1 VDFGRSNIFNPN
13 RTKGRRGQETLNVCF
28 VTPEYFPISGGTG
41 AYVYYLS
48 HSLQKLGHNVHVVA
62 RDQQD
67 SERTVNG
74 IQVHYVKGVG
84 NALTRYWRF
93 ARSASIR
100 IKELNK
106 QNRIDIIHANLPLVP
121 NFAIPKNSAKA
132 IVCAVH
138 STWKGEAI
146 VTKRDNPKELNPN
159 EKSMIRFNFVLR
171 SYEKKLM
178 KRSDA
183 LIAVSKYTVN
193 ELTELY
199 GIDKNKIHVIYN
211 GVDIERFK
219 PRPNTAEIRREFG
232 LEEDKKIVL
241 FVGRLYHRK
250 GIDTMLRS
258 VPPILK
264 EFSNVKFVI
273 SGTGFKQK
281 EESLRNLAKEL
292 DIEDHVTFLGY
303 VPDEKLPLLYSAS
316 DIFVL
321 PAIYE
326 NFPFAI
332 LEAQATGLP
341 VISTNVGGI
350 PEFLVDNQNGFVIEP
365 RDPTQLTQR
374 LLTLLQDAKLA
385 KEMGDRGRKLIEE
398 KFDWRLITSQVI
410 DLYHKL
416 LETA

>member
-1 VDFGRSNIFNPN
+1 MDSRRSNIFNSN
-13 RTKGRRGQETLNVCF
+13 RFKRRRGQETLNVCF

-62 RDQQD
+62 RDKQD
-67 SERTVNG
+67 SEKIVNG

-93 ARSASIR
+93 ARSASKKIE
-100 IKELNK
+100 ELNK
-106 QNRIDIIHANLPLVP
+106 QNGFDIIHSNLPLVP
-121 NFAIPKNSAKA
+121 SFAIPNDSAKA

-159 EKSMIRFNFVLR
+159 EKAMIRFNFVLR
-171 SYEKKLM
+171 AYEKKLM

-183 LIAVSKYTVN
+183 LIAVSKYTVD

-199 GIDKNKIHVIYN
+199 GIEEEKIHVIYN
-211 GVDIERFK
+211 GVDVEKFK
-219 PRPNTAEIRREFG
+219 PRPNRAEMHREFG
-232 LEEDKKIVL
+232 LEEDHKIVL

-250 GIDTMLRS
+250 GLEILLRS
-258 VPPILK
+258 IPPVLR
-264 EFSNVKFVI
+264 EFSKVKFVI
-273 SGTGFKQK
+273 SGKGFKKK
-281 EESLRNLAKEL
+281 EENLRILAQEL
-292 DIEDHVTFLGY
+292 NIEENVKFLGY
-303 VPDEKLPLLYSAS
+303 VPDEKLPSLYSAS

-332 LEAQATGLP
+332 LEAQAAGLP
-341 VISTNVGGI
+341 VISTKVGGI
-350 PEFLVDNQNGFVIEP
+350 PEFLVDNENGFVI
-365 RDPTQLTQR
+365 DPGDSTQLTQR
-374 LLTLLQDAKLA
+374 LLALLQDAKLA

-398 KFDWRLITSQVI
+398 KFDWRIITGQVI

-416 LETA
+416 LEKT

>member
-1 VDFGRSNIFNPN
+1 
-13 RTKGRRGQETLNVCF
+13 
-28 VTPEYFPISGGTG
+28 
-41 AYVYYLS
+41 
-48 HSLQKLGHNVHVVA
+48 
-62 RDQQD
+62 
-67 SERTVNG
+67 
-74 IQVHYVKGVG
+74 
-84 NALTRYWRF
+84 
-93 ARSASIR
+93 
-100 IKELNK
+100 
-106 QNRIDIIHANLPLVP
+106 LVP
-121 NFAIPKNSAKA
+121 SFAIPDDSAKA

-159 EKSMIRFNFVLR
+159 EKSMLRFNFVLR

-219 PRPNTAEIRREFG
+219 PRPNRAELRREFG
-232 LEEDKKIVL
+232 LEKDTKIAL

-250 GIDTMLRS
+250 GLETLLSS
-258 VPPILK
+258 VPPVLK
-264 EFSNVKFVI
+264 EYSNLNFVI

-292 DIEDHVTFLGY
+292 DIEDHVKFLGY

-332 LEAQATGLP
+332 LEAQSTGLP
-341 VISTNVGGI
+341 VISTKVGGI
-350 PEFLVDNQNGFVIEP
+350 PEFLVDNENGFVIEP
-365 RDPTQLTQR
+365 RDPAKLTQTV
-374 LLTLLQDAKLA
+374 LTLLQNPKIA

-398 KFDWRLITSQVI
+398 KFDWRLITAQVI

-416 LETA
+416 LEA

>member
-1 VDFGRSNIFNPN
+1 
-13 RTKGRRGQETLNVCF
+13 LNVCF

-62 RDQQD
+62 RDKQD

-74 IQVHYVKGVG
+74 IQVHYITGVG
-84 NALTRYWRF
+84 NALTRYWKF
-93 ARSASIR
+93 ARSAANK

-121 NFAIPKNSAKA
+121 SFAIPDDSAKA

-138 STWKGEAI
+138 STWKGEAL

-159 EKSMIRFNFVLR
+159 EKAMLRFNFVLR

-199 GIDKNKIHVIYN
+199 GINEKKIHVIYN
-211 GVDIERFK
+211 GVDVEKFK
-219 PRPNTAEIRREFG
+219 PRPNRAELRREFG

-250 GIDTMLRS
+250 GLE
-258 VPPILK
+258 ILLLSIPAVLK
-264 EFSNVKFVI
+264 QVSNVKFVI
-273 SGTGFKQK
+273 SGKGFKQK

-292 DIEDHVTFLGY
+292 NIEDHVTFLGY
-303 VPDEKLPLLYSAS
+303 VPDEKLPHLYSAS

-332 LEAQATGLP
+332 LEAQSTGLP
-341 VISTNVGGI
+341 AIATKVGGI
-350 PEFLVDNQNGFVIEP
+350 PEFLVNNENGFVI
-365 RDPTQLTQR
+365 DPGDSTQLTQR
-374 LLTLLQDAKLA
+374 LLTLLQDPKLA
-385 KEMGDRGRKLIEE
+385 KKMGDHGRRLIEE
-398 KFDWRLITSQVI
+398 KLDWRIITGQVI

>member
-1 VDFGRSNIFNPN
+1 VDSGRSNIFNPN
-13 RTKGRRGQETLNVCF
+13 RIYWRRGQETLNVCF

-67 SERTVNG
+67 SERTING
-74 IQVHYVKGVG
+74 IQVHYIKGVG

-93 ARSASIR
+93 ARSASKR

-106 QNRIDIIHANLPLVP
+106 QNGFDIIHSNLPLVP
-121 NFAIPKNSAKA
+121 SFAIPKNSAKA

-159 EKSMIRFNFVLR
+159 EKSMLRFNFVLR

-219 PRPNTAEIRREFG
+219 PRPNRAEIRREFG
-232 LEEDKKIVL
+232 LEKDKKVVL

-250 GIDTMLRS
+250 GIETLLRS
-258 VPPILK
+258 VPPVLK

-281 EESLRNLAKEL
+281 EESLRKLAKEL
-292 DIEDHVTFLGY
+292 DIEDHVKFLGY

-341 VISTNVGGI
+341 VISTKVGGI

-398 KFDWRLITSQVI
+398 KFDWRLITGQVI

>member
-1 VDFGRSNIFNPN
+1 M
-13 RTKGRRGQETLNVCF
+13 NVCF

-62 RDQQD
+62 RDNQD
-67 SERTVNG
+67 SEKVVNG
-74 IQVHYVKGVG
+74 INVHYIKGVG

-93 ARSASIR
+93 ARSASKKIE
-100 IKELNK
+100 ELNNK
-106 QNRIDIIHANLPLVP
+106 IGFDVIHANLPLVP
-121 NFAIPKNSAKA
+121 SFAIPKNASKA
-132 IVCAVH
+132 LVCAVH

-146 VTKRDNPKELNPN
+146 VTKRDNPKNLNPN
-159 EKSMIRFNFVLR
+159 EKSMLRFNYLLR

-178 KRSDA
+178 NRSDA
-183 LIAVSKYTVN
+183 LIAVSKYTVD

-199 GIDKNKIHVIYN
+199 GIDEKKIHVIYN
-211 GVDIERFK
+211 GVDVQKFK
-219 PRPNTAEIRREFG
+219 PRPDRTELRREFG
-232 LEEDKKIVL
+232 LENEKKIVL

-250 GIDTMLRS
+250 GLEILLRS
-258 VPPILK
+258 IPPLLQ
-264 EFSNVKFVI
+264 EFSDVKFVI
-273 SGTGFKQK
+273 SGTGFKEK
-281 EESLRNLAKEL
+281 EESLRNLTKQL
-292 DIEDHVTFLGY
+292 DIEDHVTFRGY
-303 VPDEKLPLLYSAS
+303 VPDEKLPNLYSAS

-341 VISTNVGGI
+341 VISTKVGGI
-350 PEFLVDNQNGFVIEP
+350 PEFLVDNENGFLI
-365 RDPTQLTQR
+365 DPGDSTQLTQR
-374 LLTLLQDAKLA
+374 VLTLLQDPKLA
-385 KEMGDRGRKLIEE
+385 KEMGNRGRKLIEE
-398 KFDWRLITSQVI
+398 KFAWHLITSQVI

>member
-1 VDFGRSNIFNPN
+1 
-13 RTKGRRGQETLNVCF
+13 LNVCF

-67 SERTVNG
+67 SEKTING

-93 ARSASIR
+93 ARSASKRIR
-100 IKELNK
+100 ELNK
-106 QNRIDIIHANLPLVP
+106 QNGFDIIHSNLPLVP
-121 NFAIPKNSAKA
+121 SFGVPKDSAKA

-159 EKSMIRFNFVLR
+159 EKSMLRFNFVLR

-199 GIDKNKIHVIYN
+199 GINKNKIHVIYN

-219 PRPNTAEIRREFG
+219 PRSNRIELCREFG
-232 LEEDKKIVL
+232 LDPNKKVVL

-250 GIDTMLRS
+250 GLETLLKS
-258 VPPILK
+258 VPLVLK

-303 VPDEKLPLLYSAS
+303 VPDNKLPLLYSAS

-350 PEFLVDNQNGFVIEP
+350 PEFLVDNENGFVIEP
-365 RDPTQLTQR
+365 RDPIQLTQKV
-374 LLTLLQDAKLA
+374 LTLLQNQRLA
-385 KEMGDRGRKLIEE
+385 KEMGDLGRKLIEE
-398 KFDWRLITSQVI
+398 KFDWRLITRQVI

-416 LETA
+416 LENA

>member
-1 VDFGRSNIFNPN
+1 M
-13 RTKGRRGQETLNVCF
+13 
-28 VTPEYFPISGGTG
+28 
-41 AYVYYLS
+41 
-48 HSLQKLGHNVHVVA
+48 VA
-62 RDQQD
+62 RNQQD
-67 SERTVNG
+67 SERTING
-74 IQVHYVKGVG
+74 IQVHYIKGVG

-93 ARSASIR
+93 ARSASKKIE
-100 IKELNK
+100 ELNK
-106 QNRIDIIHANLPLVP
+106 QNGIDIIHSNLPLVP
-121 NFAIPKNSAKA
+121 SFAIPKDSAKA

-138 STWKGEAI
+138 STWKGEAT

-159 EKSMIRFNFVLR
+159 EKSMLRFNFVLR

-193 ELTELY
+193 ELTDLY

-219 PRPNTAEIRREFG
+219 PRPNRAELRQEFG
-232 LEEDKKIVL
+232 LEKDTKVVL

-250 GIDTMLRS
+250 GLETLLRS
-258 VPPILK
+258 VPPVLK
-264 EFSNVKFVI
+264 EVSNVKFVI

-281 EESLRNLAKEL
+281 EERLRNLAKDL

-303 VPDEKLPLLYSAS
+303 VPDEKLPSLYSAS

-332 LEAQATGLP
+332 LEAQSTGLP
-341 VISTNVGGI
+341 VISTKVGGI
-350 PEFLVDNQNGFVIEP
+350 PEFLVDNENGFVIDP
-365 RDPTQLTQR
+365 GDPTQLAQR

-385 KEMGDRGRKLIEE
+385 KEMGDRGRKLIEK